1 MTRGIVKSR
10 LMYERKWVIR
20 SQAPFGERFIDY
32 KVVGASL
39 RYSQASMETLQDN
52 IVLYVT
58 MHPFLKIMILLP
70 SNWSNLFE

>member
-10 LMYERKWVIR
+10 LIHEKKWMGNPHPSSILD
-20 SQAPFGERFIDY
+20 GERFIDY

-52 IVLYVT
+52 IVL
-58 MHPFLKIMILLP
+58 
-70 SNWSNLFE
+70 